1 MGGAGFPLFPGE
13 AVKEHDFRKYLKKCR
28 LSPVEPRPPEAA
40 LRAVAV
46 IPACDELDEIGAAL
60 DALLPAADEAVLVV
74 VNHPEDAAPRVRD
87 ASAELL
93 RRFRSGELARPNLFW
108 IDAPDLTG
116 GVGEARKLGMDAVV
130 ASQLPETLEET
141 VIASLDAD
149 TLAEPDYFPAIR
161 RHFAQDSALA
171 ALSIPFLHR
180 PGATPEEEAA
190 IRRYEAYLDRY
201 VTKLREAGSPY
212 AFHTVGSAFAVRASA
227 YVRCGG
233 MRVRKGGEDFYFLQA
248 AAKTGKLVSGDRV
261 LVHPSPRPSARVP
274 FGTGPAVRK
283 LLDGVP
289 PAEIS
294 DAAFAQLR
302 ELLAKTVELEDA
314 ELFLRRLDPPAAAF
328 LRKEDFAA
336 AWPRILANTP
346 RHPAARLAAFHNW
359 FDGLRTLRFLHE
371 MDRQREA
378 GGGEGNLFFA

>member
-1 MGGAGFPLFPGE
+1 MDGAGSPLLPGE

-28 LSPVEPRPPEAA
+28 LLPVEPRPLEAA
-40 LRAVAV
+40 FRAIAV
-46 IPACDELDEIGAAL
+46 VPACDELDEIGATL
-60 DALLPAADEAVLVV
+60 DALLPAVDEAVLVV
-74 VNHPEDAAPRVRD
+74 VNHPEEAAPRVRD

-93 RRFRSGELARPNLFW
+93 RRFRSGGIARPNLFW

-116 GVGEARKLGMDAVV
+116 GVGEARKLGMDAVI
-130 ASQLPETLEET
+130 ASQPPDALEAT

-149 TLAEPDYFPAIR
+149 TVVEPDYFPGIR
-161 RHFAQDSALA
+161 RAFAQDSALA
-171 ALSIPFLHR
+171 ALSIPFRHR

-201 VTKLREAGSPY
+201 VSKLREAGSPY

-283 LLDGVP
+283 LMDGVP
-289 PAEIS
+289 PSEIS
-294 DAAFAQLR
+294 DAAF
-302 ELLAKTVELEDA
+302 ELLRNLLTQTAELEDS
-314 ELFLRRLDPPAAAF
+314 ERFLDRLDPVSAAF
-328 LRKEDFAA
+328 LRNEDFDA
-336 AWPRILANTP
+336 AWPRILVNTP
-346 RHPAARLAAFHNW
+346 NRPAARLAAFHNW

-371 MDRQREA
+371 IERKR
-378 GGGEGNLFFA
+378 

>member
-1 MGGAGFPLFPGE
+1 M
-13 AVKEHDFRKYLKKCR
+13 KERDFRKYLKKCR
-28 LSPVEPRPPEAA
+28 LPPVEPRPPEAT

-60 DALLPAADEAVLVV
+60 DALLLAADEAVLVV
-74 VNHPEDAAPRVRD
+74 VNHPNDAPARVRD

-93 RRFRSGELARPNLFW
+93 RRFRSGEIARPNLFW

-116 GVGEARKLGMDAVV
+116 GVGEARKLGMDAVI
-130 ASQLPETLEET
+130 ASQDPDALEQT

-149 TLAEPDYFPAIR
+149 TVVEPDYFPGVR
-161 RHFAQDSALA
+161 QYFVQDSALA
-171 ALSIPFLHR
+171 ALSIPFRHR
-180 PGATPEEEAA
+180 AGATPEEEAA
-190 IRRYEAYLDRY
+190 IRQYEAYLDRY

-283 LLDGVP
+283 LMDGVP

-294 DAAFAQLR
+294 DAAF
-302 ELLAKTVELEDA
+302 ELLKNLLAQTAELEDA
-314 ELFLRRLDPPAAAF
+314 ERFLDRLDPVSAAF
-328 LRKEDFAA
+328 LRKEGFAA
-336 AWPRILANTP
+336 AWPKVLTNTP
-346 RHPAARLAAFHNW
+346 NRPAARLAAFHNW
-359 FDGLRTLRFLHE
+359 FDGLRTLRLLHE
-371 MDRQREA
+371 IDRAREP
-378 GGGEGNLFFA
+378 GGGEGKLFFA